1 MVVLKSTRHT
11 IRSQGGR
18 EQMPMLSKLE
28 LDGFKSIKK
37 LEGPEFG
44 PLSVLISAKNDW
56 VTRLES
62 LINRSLST

>member
-1 MVVLKSTRHT
+1 
-11 IRSQGGR
+11 
-18 EQMPMLSKLE
+18 MPMLSKLE